1 MLLRLRKETSK
12 AKLSFPKAISGA
24 AFPPQPTLSQR
35 TVCFSLFPTAEHAL
49 KEQPRIFKVGKGPF
63 PTSNCKLVFYFLLLL
78 LLQILIH
85 GPMCFFHNKYLSHSL
100 NIFLVTLSTLKSR
113 VAQLA
118 SFRARGPQFNLH
130 RASWIFKS
138 QDSRRCKSKPYPNKC
153 DCHPDTQR
161 ERAGHEQ
168 SAWVVAKP

>member
-1 MLLRLRKETSK
+1 MLLRLRQETSK

-49 KEQPRIFKVGKGPF
+49 KEQPRILKVGKGPF
-63 PTSNCKLVFYFLLLL
+63 PTSNCKLVFYLLLL

-100 NIFLVTLSTLKSR
+100 NKYFPSNPEYTEIQSDPAGLIPSQRPSVQSTQS
-113 VAQLA
+113 QLD
-118 SFRARGPQFNLH
+118 
-130 RASWIFKS
+130 FKS
-138 QDSRRCKSKPYPNKC
+138 QDSILCKSKPYPNKC

-168 SAWVVAKP
+168 SAWVVAKL